1 MLIQQ
6 VHQRIFEEW
15 LGAAALSTLPMP
27 LFNDVFVRPER
38 YTTPHWQARAWSWVD
53 PAKEMKAMELARS
66 LQLQTHAEQIMEYTG
81 NDFNSTISTIAKENE
96 IKQRLGLSPAAAPP
110 SPAAA
115 PEPSDDEDNA
125 PPPPVP
131 QRSTPLYLEGDDAPP
146 VLLRTDLS
154 AAAKPLSRPA

>member
-1 MLIQQ
+1 
-6 VHQRIFEEW
+6 
-15 LGAAALSTLPMP
+15 
-27 LFNDVFVRPER
+27 
-38 YTTPHWQARAWSWVD
+38 
-53 PAKEMKAMELARS
+53 MKAMELARS

-96 IKQRLGLSPAAAPP
+96 VKERLGLGPVAPEP
-110 SPAAA
+110 SSPAAA
-115 PEPSDDEDNA
+115 PEPSDDADEDNA
-125 PPPPVP
+125 PPPPTP